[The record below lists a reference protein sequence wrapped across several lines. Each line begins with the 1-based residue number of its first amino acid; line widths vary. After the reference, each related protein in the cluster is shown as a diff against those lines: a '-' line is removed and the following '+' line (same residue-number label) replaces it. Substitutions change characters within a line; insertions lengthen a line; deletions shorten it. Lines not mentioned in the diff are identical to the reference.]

1 MFHIRRFLLVG
12 LLFFCTHLITNAQ
25 NSFNRT
31 INWETKTISLPDN
44 INTKQIETFDQAI
57 FDYRFKDLSIYTE
70 KFNQAYSSVEIINAV
85 YKTISIQLN
94 DDQKKI
100 IKSSPIIE
108 SGTVYERKKEQFAF
122 SILPY
127 RFNQSLNRY
136 EVLQSFQLK
145 LTPKSNTS
153 KSSTSTIRTY
163 ANESVLKSGN
173 WYKLAVNST
182 GLYKLSYSDLEA
194 LGMNPSSINPRNIR
208 IYGNGNGML
217 PEHNA
222 VYRYD
227 DLQENAI
234 IVTGENDGEFNQG
247 DWVVFYARGPI
258 NWYPNF
264 NDTIF
269 FHEQH
274 PYSTETNY
282 FITTDLGAG
291 KRVTETSG
299 NNLTPNKFI
308 SDYNV
313 YYLHELNKSTGV
325 NSTIKSGRERYGEEF
340 GTQSEYEF
348 NFNVPDISS
357 SKSMKIRVDAIGRA
371 EFPSSSEFIVKYN
384 NVNIRQLFCPGVAYS
399 YDASYGTPVSTGF
412 TRVTPS
418 VNVNIK
424 IEYRRPN
431 FSSLGYLNFITVN
444 ASRKLKLTGFETTFR
459 SLESVGIG
467 NISQFSIETD
477 NVDNTIIWDVSD
489 KINPTRIL
497 TNVSGNNLIFNTETS
512 TLKEFCVFKVDQI
525 KSPRLVGRIENQ
537 NLHALGFYDF
547 IIVTHPDFYT
557 QAERLADYR
566 RNNNNLRTLV
576 ITTDKIYNEF
586 SSGTADASAVRD
598 FVKMFYDRA
607 GSNENNM
614 PKYLLMFGD
623 GSYDN
628 IGVVNSNTNY
638 VITYESRNSFS
649 PFGSYVSD
657 DFFGLLDDVEGNWE
671 ASNPTYGS
679 VALDVAVGRL
689 PVQTALQA
697 SQMVDKIINYSNSV
711 TFGDWRNKYV
721 LIADDEDNNLH
732 LGHAENHFS
741 TISSRT
747 KNINI
752 DKIYMDS
759 YQQVSTPAGNRY
771 PEVNTAFNQRANT
784 GALVI
789 NYIGHGGENGLGHEK
804 ILTFDDI
811 KTWKGFNN
819 MPVLMTATC
828 SFSRWDDP
836 AFQSA
841 GEATLLQA
849 NGGAIALFTT
859 TRIVYANENETIN
872 RAFLVSL
879 FDSSNVGSN
888 NTLGDIFKAS
898 KNFNSVG
905 LSINQRNFT
914 LLGDPSLPFA
924 TPKYKV
930 ITESI
935 NDVPVNSTNV
945 DTIKALKSITI
956 KGFIKDD
963 NGNVLNNVN
972 GIIYPTVYDKKTIQK
987 TLGQDNPRSRVQE
1000 YAVQKNIIYKGKA
1013 SVINGRFSFS
1023 FVVPKDISYTFG
1035 FGRLSYYAQLG
1046 NSDASGAFDSV
1057 YVGGSSDNI
1066 IADNVGPEMQLF
1078 LNNENYA
1085 NKGITGETPVLIVKM
1100 KDANGINTVGNG
1112 IGHNITATLSN
1123 GTKTEK
1129 IDLNEFYEAKL
1140 DSYQEGE
1147 IKYTFNKLNAGNYK
1161 LTVKAWDVV
1170 NNSSEISTEF
1180 TVLESSKFSIDKVF
1194 NYPNPFTTSTG
1205 FQFEHNRPGDD
1216 LQIMIQIFTVS
1227 GKLVKTINKDVSL
1240 SGSRI
1245 SDIMW
1250 NARDE
1255 YGDKLAR
1262 GVYVYRMKVKASDGS
1277 ISDKYEK
1284 LVILN

>member
-1 MFHIRRFLLVG
+1 MFHIRRLLFLT
-12 LLFFCTHLITNAQ
+12 LLFFCTQFAVFAQ

-31 INWETKTISLPDN
+31 LNWEVKTVSLPDN

-70 KFNQAYSSVEIINAV
+70 KLNQAYASVEIINAV
-85 YKTISIQLN
+85 YKPLSIQLN
-94 DDQKKI
+94 EEQKKI
-100 IKSSPIIE
+100 INNTPILE
-108 SGTVYERKKEQFAF
+108 SGSVYERKKEYFAF

-127 RFNQSLNRY
+127 RFNSSQNRY

-145 LTPKSNTS
+145 FIAKSNSNKNTTT
-153 KSSTSTIRTY
+153 KARTY
-163 ANESVLKSGN
+163 ANESVLKNGN
-173 WYKLAVNST
+173 WYKLAINTT
-182 GLYKLSYSDLEA
+182 GLHKLSYNDLEA
-194 LGMNPSSINPRNIR
+194 LGINPANIDPRNIR
-208 IYGNGNGML
+208 IYGNGQGML

-222 VYRYD
+222 VFRYD

-234 IVTGENDGEFNQG
+234 IVTGENDGQFNPG

-258 NWYPNF
+258 NWTANF
-264 NDTIF
+264 NDSIF

-274 PYSTETNY
+274 PYTTETNY
-282 FITTDLGAG
+282 FITTDLGLG
-291 KRVTETSG
+291 KRVSEISG
-299 NNLTPNKFI
+299 SSLTPNKFI

-325 NSTIKSGRERYGEEF
+325 NNTIKSGRERFGEEF

-348 NFNVPDISS
+348 NFSVPDVSTN
-357 SKSMKIRVDAIGRA
+357 KSMKIRMDAIGRA
-371 EFPSSSEFIVKYN
+371 EFPSSSEFIIKYN
-384 NVNIRQLFCPGVAYS
+384 NNIIRQLFCPGVSYS
-399 YDASYGTPVSTGF
+399 YDASYGSLVSTGY
-412 TRVTPS
+412 TRVSASATPS
-418 VNVNIK
+418 IK

-431 FSSLGYLNFITVN
+431 FSSLGYLNFITIN
-444 ASRKLKLTGFETTFR
+444 GSRKLKLLGNEISFR
-459 SLESVGIG
+459 SIESVGL
-467 NISQFSIETD
+467 NSISQFTIETD
-477 NVDNTIIWDVSD
+477 DVNNTIIWDVTD
-489 KINPTRIL
+489 KINPVRIL
-497 TNVSGNNLIFNTETS
+497 TNSSGNNLTFNIETS
-512 TLKEFCVFKVDQI
+512 TLKEFCAFKINEI
-525 KSPRLVGRIENQ
+525 KSPRLVGKIENQ

-547 IIVTHPDFYT
+547 IIVTHPDFYS
-557 QAERLADYR
+557 QAERLAEYR
-566 RNNNNLRTLV
+566 RTNNNLRTLV
-576 ITTDKIYNEF
+576 ITADKIYNEF
-586 SSGTADASAVRD
+586 SSGAADASAIRD

-607 GSNENNM
+607 GANENNM

-657 DFFGLLDDVEGNWE
+657 DYFGLLDDVEGNWE
-671 ASNPTYGS
+671 SSNPSYGS
-679 VALDVAVGRL
+679 VALDVAVGRI
-689 PVQTALQA
+689 PVQNSLQA
-697 SQMVDKIINYSNSV
+697 SQMVDKIINYSNPI

-732 LGHAENHFS
+732 LDHAENHYR
-741 TISSRT
+741 TIISRT

-752 DKIYMDS
+752 DKVYMDS
-759 YQQVSTPAGNRY
+759 YQQISTPAGNRY
-771 PEVNTAFNQRANT
+771 PEVNSAFNQRANT

-811 KTWKGFNN
+811 KSWKGYNN

-841 GEATLLQA
+841 GESALLQA

-859 TRIVYANENETIN
+859 TRIVYANENESIN

-930 ITESI
+930 VTESI
-935 NDVPVNSTNV
+935 NDIPVTSTNT

-956 KGFIKDD
+956 KGSITDD
-963 NGNVLNNVN
+963 NGNVLSNQN
-972 GIIYPTVYDKKTIQK
+972 GIIYPTVYDKKTTQK
-987 TLGQDNPRSRVQE
+987 TLAQDGTRSRVQE
-1000 YAVQKNIIYKGKA
+1000 YDVQKNIIYKGKA
-1013 SVINGRFSFS
+1013 SVNNGKFSFT
-1023 FVVPKDISYTFG
+1023 FVVPKDISYTIG

-1046 NSDASGAFDSV
+1046 NSDASGAYDSI

-1066 IADNVGPEMQLF
+1066 ITDNVGPEMQLF
-1078 LNNENYA
+1078 LNNENYV
-1085 NKGITGETPVLIVKM
+1085 NKGITGENPVLIVKV

-1129 IDLNEFYEAKL
+1129 FELNEFYEATL

-1147 IKYTFNKLNAGNYK
+1147 IKYAFNKLSAGNYK

-1170 NNSSEISTEF
+1170 NNSSEVSTEF

-1216 LQIMIQIFTVS
+1216 LQAMVQIFTVS
-1227 GKLVKTINKDVSL
+1227 GKLVKTINKDIFL
-1240 SGSRI
+1240 SGSRV

-1250 NARDE
+1250 DARDE

-1262 GVYVYRMKVKASDGS
+1262 GVYVYRLKVKASDGS

-1284 LVILN
+1284 LVILK

>member
-1 MFHIRRFLLVG
+1 MFHIRRLFLVG
-12 LLFFCTHLITNAQ
+12 LSLFCTNLSLYAQ
-25 NSFNRT
+25 KNYSRV
-31 INWETKTISLPDN
+31 INWEVKTVALPDN
-44 INTKQIETFDQAI
+44 INTKQIETFEQAI
-57 FDYRFKDLSIYTE
+57 FDHRYKDLSIYTE
-70 KFNQAYSSVEIINAV
+70 KLNQGYSSIEIINAV
-85 YKTISIQLN
+85 YSPLSIQLN
-94 DDQKKI
+94 DDQKKL
-100 IKSSPIIE
+100 IKNEPIVE
-108 SGTVYERKKEQFAF
+108 YGAVYERKKEQFAF

-127 RFNQSLNRY
+127 RFNQSQNRI

-145 LTPKSNTS
+145 LIPKSSANITS
-153 KSSTSTIRTY
+153 NSKPRTY
-163 ANESVLKSGN
+163 ANESVLKNGN
-173 WYKLAVNST
+173 WYKLAINST

-194 LGMNPSSINPRNIR
+194 LGVNPANIDPRNIR
-208 IYGNGNGML
+208 IYGNGQGML

-222 VYRYD
+222 IFRYD

-234 IVTGENDGEFNQG
+234 IVTGENDGQFNQG

-258 NWYPNF
+258 NWTANF
-264 NDTIF
+264 NDSTF

-274 PYSTETNY
+274 PYATETNY
-282 FITTDLGAG
+282 FITTDLGPG
-291 KRVTETSG
+291 KRVTEVNNS
-299 NNLTPNKFI
+299 NLTPNKFI
-308 SDYNV
+308 NNYNV

-325 NSTIKSGRERYGEEF
+325 NTTIKSGRERYGEEF

-348 NFNVPDISS
+348 NFNIPDVST
-357 SKSMKIRVDAIGRA
+357 SKSMKLRVDAIGRA
-371 EFPSSSEFIVKYN
+371 EFPLSSEFIIKYN
-384 NVNIRQLFCPGVAYS
+384 NALIRQLYCPGVSYS
-399 YDASYGTPVSTGF
+399 YDASYGSLVSTGY
-412 TRVTPS
+412 TS
-418 VNVNIK
+418 VNANESVNIK

-444 ASRKLKLTGFETTFR
+444 ASRKLKLQGFESSFR
-459 SLESVGIG
+459 SLESVGAG
-467 NISQFSIETD
+467 NISRFTVETD
-477 NVDNTIIWDVSD
+477 NVNNTIIWDVTD
-489 KINPTRIL
+489 KINPTKIA
-497 TNVSGNNLIFNTETS
+497 TSISGNNLVFNSETS
-512 TLKEFCVFKVDQI
+512 TLKEFCVFKIDQI
-525 KSPRLVGRIENQ
+525 KSPRLIGKIENQ

-547 IIVTHPDFYT
+547 IIITHPDFYS
-557 QAERLADYR
+557 QAERLAEYR
-566 RNNNNLRTLV
+566 RTNNNLRTLV
-576 ITTDKIYNEF
+576 VTADKIYNEF

-607 GSNENNM
+607 GTNENNM

-638 VITYESRNSFS
+638 VITYESRNSFT

-689 PVQTALQA
+689 PVQSALQA
-697 SQMVDKIINYSNSV
+697 SQMVDKIINYSNTI

-732 LGHAENHFS
+732 LGHAENHYR
-741 TISSRT
+741 TINSRT

-752 DKIYMDS
+752 DKIYLDS
-759 YQQVSTPAGNRY
+759 YQQLSTPAGNRY

-804 ILTFDDI
+804 ILTFDDL

-841 GEATLLQA
+841 GEAALLHA

-859 TRIVYANENETIN
+859 TRIVYANENESIN
-872 RAFLVSL
+872 RAFLISL

-898 KNFNSVG
+898 KNFNSIG

-930 ITESI
+930 ETESI
-935 NDVPVNSTNV
+935 NDILVRSNNV
-945 DTIKALKSITI
+945 DTIKALKSVTI
-956 KGFIKDD
+956 KGVIKDN
-963 NGNVLNNVN
+963 NGNILTSAN

-1000 YAVQKNIIYKGKA
+1000 YEVQKNIIYKGKA
-1013 SVINGRFSFS
+1013 SITNGRFSFS
-1023 FVVPKDISYTFG
+1023 FVVPKDISYTYG
-1035 FGRLSYYAQLG
+1035 YGRLSYYAQIG
-1046 NSDASGAFDSV
+1046 NSDASGSFDSV
-1057 YVGGSSDNI
+1057 YVGGSSDNVI
-1066 IADNVGPEMQLF
+1066 SDNVGPEMQIF
-1078 LNNENYA
+1078 LNNESFA
-1085 NKGITGETPVLIVKM
+1085 NKGITGENPVLIVKLN
-1100 KDANGINTVGNG
+1100 DANGINTVGNG

-1123 GTKTEK
+1123 GSKTEK
-1129 IDLNEFYEAKL
+1129 IELNEYYESKL

-1180 TVLESSKFSIDKVF
+1180 TVLESSKFTIDRVF

-1216 LQIMIQIFTVS
+1216 LQILVQIFTVS
-1227 GKLVKTINKDVSL
+1227 GKLVKTINKSISS
-1240 SGSRI
+1240 SGSRVA
-1245 SDIMW
+1245 DIRW
-1250 NARDE
+1250 DAKDD

-1262 GVYVYRMKVKASDGS
+1262 GVYVYRLKVKASDGS

-1284 LVILN
+1284 LVILK